1 MNLMKKELNKNNT
14 ITTNTNMIEIINL
27 LKIINEM
34 NFFKKKILI
43 KIIKSDMILKKIR
56 KKMNITI
63 TQTNITTK
71 LNKIEEDLHHQIDVH
86 QEEMLGPITVNS
98 KQNMVLKTIIV
109 RTITSIEIKI
119 GMVAITDMMT
129 VQEEMIIKNVSLIM
143 KLRTE
148 IKIIL

>member
-1 MNLMKKELNKNNT
+1 MK
-14 ITTNTNMIEIINL
+14 EIINV
-27 LKIINEM
+27 LKIIIEM

-43 KIIKSDMILKKIR
+43 KMIKSDVILNKIR
-56 KKMNITI
+56 KRMNITI

-86 QEEMLGPITVNS
+86 LEEMLGPITVNS
-98 KQNMVLKTIIV
+98 KPDMVSKTKIV
-109 RTITSIEIKI
+109 RIITSIEIKI

-129 VQEEMIIKNVSLIM
+129 EQEEMIIKDVSLIM
-143 KLRTE
+143 KLRIE